1 MRNAMALT
9 LWRDYDSEATAL
21 PGIELNV
28 DTVSDS
34 GIEQAREYF
43 IRGVRRVAF
52 DDVVDLSGD
61 GDTLTA
67 FRALVLL
74 RELTSH
80 GIVIDWTLRP
90 PGQWR
95 LLSHLY
101 PPSAVTGAP
110 RVART
115 WREEYHHGKYVVRRG
130 PGFAQIR
137 DHRFGA
143 LKSTTINDPGYLAAL
158 DRMMESCSTADLLM
172 KQLHDSIS
180 RGIVLHVNEQICWL
194 PCRPYRWPCPS
205 MSL

>member
-1 MRNAMALT
+1 MALT

-21 PGIELNV
+21 PGIGLQV
-28 DTVSDS
+28 DPVSDS
-34 GIEQAREYF
+34 GIEQAHEYF

-52 DDVVDLSGD
+52 NGVVDLSGD
-61 GDTLTA
+61 GDTPAA
-67 FRALVLL
+67 FHALVLL

-80 GIVIDWTLRP
+80 GIVIDWALRAP
-90 PGQWR
+90 RQWR

-110 RVART
+110 QVARA

-130 PGFAQIR
+130 PGFVQIR

-143 LKSTTINDPGYLAAL
+143 LKSSTIDDPGYLAAL
-158 DRMMESCSTADLLM
+158 DRMMAGCPSADLPM
-172 KQLHDSIS
+172 KELLHLS
-180 RGIVLHVNEQICWL
+180 GQICGL